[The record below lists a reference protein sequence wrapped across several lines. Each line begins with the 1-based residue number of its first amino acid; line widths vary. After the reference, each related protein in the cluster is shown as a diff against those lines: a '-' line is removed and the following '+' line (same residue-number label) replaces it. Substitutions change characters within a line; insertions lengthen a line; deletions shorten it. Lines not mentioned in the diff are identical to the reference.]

1 MDSRVYPSLRSNC
14 HQQIV
19 YAQFDLKV
27 FYLPLYERTVWY
39 FSQVTYD
46 HIKIVIKLYDWKSSL
61 NNHDVNEQV
70 PLFSKTIMNSMSN
83 FVPNELI
90 TCDDQGW
97 IALWKILFAV
107 INNFQF
113 I

>member
-39 FSQVTYD
+39 FSQVNYD

-97 IALWKILFAV
+97 IALWKILFAA